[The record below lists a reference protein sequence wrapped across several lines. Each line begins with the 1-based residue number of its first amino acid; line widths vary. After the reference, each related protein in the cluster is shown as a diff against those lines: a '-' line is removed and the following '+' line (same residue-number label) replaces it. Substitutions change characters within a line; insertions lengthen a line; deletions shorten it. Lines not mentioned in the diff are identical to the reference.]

1 MTMYILKNDLTSVNL
16 NDWHVCGV
24 SNTRKPF
31 RHVCGVKV
39 WEALLKNKAL
49 LINSIT
55 KHTSVSSIKCF
66 PNYQENYQIFTAT

>member
-16 NDWHVCGV
+16 NEWHVCGI
-24 SNTRKPF
+24 SNTRKAF

-39 WEALLKNKAL
+39 REALLKNKAL

-55 KHTSVSSIKCF
+55 NHTSVSSIKYF
-66 PNYQENYQIFTAT
+66 LNYQEN